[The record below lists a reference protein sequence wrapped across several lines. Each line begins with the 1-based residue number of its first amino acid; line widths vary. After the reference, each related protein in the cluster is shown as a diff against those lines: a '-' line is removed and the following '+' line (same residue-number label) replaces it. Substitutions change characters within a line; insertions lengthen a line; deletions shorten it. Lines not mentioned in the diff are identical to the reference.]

1 MNSCIYIYIYAEQLQ
16 SHVTQKGATQHVS
29 CEVSKNE
36 MRTMRVY
43 LGVRAGGLT
52 PEERLKQCVPNSSV
66 SEKEKTELLHR
77 LTEEQI
83 LPDSL

>member
-1 MNSCIYIYIYAEQLQ
+1 MNSCIHIYAEQLQ

-43 LGVRAGGLT
+43 LGVRAGGLP
-52 PEERLKQCVPNSSV
+52 PEERLKQYVPNSSV
-66 SEKEKTELLHR
+66 SEEKTELLHH

-83 LPDSL
+83 PPDSL